1 MHCYSIYFVLL
12 SSEAV
17 FYQIFKSVLS
27 GWKVFKTMTIIFV
40 FWLINYEY
48 KGNKY
53 FKEIYKFSNVLDYNS
68 LQ

>member
-1 MHCYSIYFVLL
+1 MHYYSIYFVLL

-27 GWKVFKTMTIIFV
+27 GWKLFKTMTIACV
-40 FWLINYEY
+40 MNYEY

-53 FKEIYKFSNVLDYNS
+53 FKEIQIF
-68 LQ
+68 

>member
-1 MHCYSIYFVLL
+1 MHYYSIYSVLL

-27 GWKVFKTMTIIFV
+27 GWKVFKTMTIACVI
-40 FWLINYEY
+40 WLMNYEY

-53 FKEIYKFSNVLDYNS
+53 FKEIQIF
-68 LQ
+68 